1 MNSLIDIKHLSKKD
15 IKLLF
20 LQADKLKENSKK
32 KNNKILRGK
41 TIANLFFE
49 NSTRTLVSFE
59 LAAKRLG
66 AHVVNVNLTKSSTA
80 KGETLKD
87 TIQTLQAMGVD
98 AFVVRHSQNHI
109 GKEIQQWLNPNIK
122 IINAGD
128 GNNQHPTQALL
139 DTYTILQHKK
149 NIKDLKI
156 AIIGDIKHSRVANSL
171 IDILHILGNQ
181 NINLYGPEKL
191 LPESSQKAIISTN
204 MNQALNNA
212 DIIVMLRIQKER
224 MIENTLLNLNDYH
237 QNFGLNRKT
246 LAHAN
251 HACIVMHPGP
261 INRNIEISS
270 EIADNAPSVILE
282 QVTNGVLI
290 RQAILVTLLQKT

>member
-1 MNSLIDIKHLSKKD
+1 MNNLIDIKNLSKKD
-15 IKLLF
+15 ITQLF
-20 LQADKLKENSKK
+20 LKADKIKANSKK
-32 KNNKILRGK
+32 KNRKILRGK
-41 TIANLFFE
+41 TVANLFFE

-66 AHVVNVNLTKSSTA
+66 AHVVNLNLAKSSTA

-87 TIQTLQAMGVD
+87 TVQTLQAMDID

-109 GKEIQQWLNPNIK
+109 GKEIQQWLNPDIK

-149 NIKDLKI
+149 KIGDLKI
-156 AIIGDIKHSRVANSL
+156 TIIGDIKHSRVANSL

-181 NINLYGPEKL
+181 NINLYGPDKL
-191 LPESSQKAIISTN
+191 LPESSQKGIICLN

-212 DIIVMLRIQKER
+212 DVIVMLRIQKER
-224 MIENTLLNLNDYH
+224 IADNSIPNLNDYH
-237 QNFGLNRKT
+237 QSFGLNRKT
-246 LAHAN
+246 LALAN

-261 INRNIEISS
+261 INREVEISS
-270 EIADNAPSVILE
+270 EIADNTPSVILE
-282 QVTNGVLI
+282 QVANGVLI
-290 RQAILVTLLQKT
+290 RQAILATLLQKS